1 MADSF
6 NCPQLPVSPQAAIA
20 LAEDIIAAS
29 PTQVTLVGS
38 SLGGYYA
45 TYLGEQHGL
54 KALLVNPAVIAHI
67 SLAEH
72 LGPQTNLYTGE
83 RFEFT
88 RAHIAELEALEV
100 PHLAEPGRDWLMVE
114 EGDEVLDYRLAVK
127 KYAGARQTVL
137 PGGNH
142 SFSRWAD
149 YLDEVLKFAGLA
161 AV

>member
-6 NCPQLPVSPQAAIA
+6 NCPQLPVSPLAAIA
-20 LAEDIIAAS
+20 LAEAIIATA

-45 TYLGEQHGL
+45 TYLGEKHGL

-72 LGPQTNLYTGE
+72 LGQQTNLYTGE
-83 RFEFT
+83 CFEFS
-88 RAHIAELEALEV
+88 RAHIAELETLEV
-100 PHLAEPGRDWLMVE
+100 AHPTGSERYWLMVE
-114 EGDEVLDYRLAVK
+114 EGDEVLDYRLAVE

-142 SFSRWAD
+142 SFTRWSD
-149 YLDEVLKFAGLA
+149 YLDELLKFAGL
-161 AV
+161 